1 MVQGF
6 AYLFLILAGLS
17 RAAALAWPTAAWVP
31 PSLAY
36 GEPSWI
42 LSAVG
47 MCLAYWGLR
56 MTAASR
62 VSWRHYW
69 LRAGLYL
76 WVALLATWY
85 WVTYSM
91 HVFGG
96 LPSFVAWGAAA
107 LLALFLAVQAGLML
121 GLAAYAM
128 QGRRA
133 IFSAILFAAGW
144 LLHEWVLTSW
154 WTGFPWGET
163 ALPWIDVAPHW
174 PAWLGSGVAG
184 ALAAGLC
191 AGLMAVWMPPRVRPW
206 ARALPVGLG
215 LLAIWP
221 FGNTRHIDVTHPGSV
236 TSVALLQTQIRQDV
250 KFDEA
255 EGLKPLL
262 TWVAQSLRQVDSEVV
277 VWPETAIPLMSN
289 DPRVAV
295 LHAQA
300 VSRMPKQQAWVVGL
314 PWVESKTESYGN
326 AEGQTHANPLL
337 ASSAYY
343 NAVQWWHVGQ
353 STPEKAPA
361 YAKSHL
367 VPFGEFVP
375 PGFRWFVNAMRIPMS
390 DFSRGGLAQPAV
402 EWAGQRWA
410 STICYEDLF
419 GMELARRMVAMPK
432 PPTVWINHSNLA
444 WFGPGVAPFQHVQM
458 ARWRAAELGRPMVR
472 ATNTGM
478 TAVIDHQGRVVDRL
492 DPRSR
497 AVLVSS
503 VHGREGLTPYVRWV
517 NLPWVW
523 EGLLT
528 LAALLVAWGIG
539 RKKS

>member
-17 RAAALAWPTAAWVP
+17 RASALAWPTAAWVP

-36 GEPSWI
+36 GEPSWF
-42 LSAVG
+42 LSALG
-47 MCLAYWGLR
+47 MCLAYLGLR

-62 VSWRHYW
+62 GSWRHFW
-69 LRAGLYL
+69 LRASLYL
-76 WVALLATWY
+76 WVALLATWH

-96 LPSFVAWGAAA
+96 LPSVLAWAAAA
-107 LLALFLAVQAGLML
+107 LLALFLALQAGLML

-128 QGRRA
+128 QGRGA
-133 IFSAILFAAGW
+133 LLSALLFAAGW

-154 WTGFPWGET
+154 WTGFPWGES
-163 ALPWIDVAPHW
+163 ALPWMDVAPHW

-184 ALAAGLC
+184 ALIAGLC
-191 AGLMAVWMPPRVRPW
+191 AGVMAVWMPPRSRPW
-206 ARALPVGLG
+206 ARVLPIGLG

-221 FGNTRHIDVTHPGSV
+221 FGDTRHLDVTRSGSV

-255 EGLKPLL
+255 AGLKPLL
-262 TWVAQSLRQVDSEVV
+262 NWVAQSLRQVDSEVV

-314 PWVESKTESYGN
+314 PWVDSKSGSQSGDEVQSQSDDRQG
-326 AEGQTHANPLL
+326 EIP
-337 ASSAYY
+337 YY
-343 NAVQWWHVGQ
+343 NAVQWWHEGQ
-353 STPEKAPA
+353 SSPEQAPA

-375 PGFRWFVNAMRIPMS
+375 PGFRWFVDAMRIPMS

-419 GMELARRMVAMPK
+419 GVELARRMAAMPK
-432 PPTVWINHSNLA
+432 PPTVWLNHSNLA
-444 WFGPGVAPFQHVQM
+444 WFGPGVAPFQHAQIS
-458 ARWRAAELGRPMVR
+458 RWRAAELGRPMVR

-478 TAVIDHQGRVVDRL
+478 TAVIDHQGRMVDRL
-492 DPRSR
+492 DPQSR

-503 VHGREGLTPYVRWV
+503 VQGREGLTPYVRWV

-523 EGLLT
+523 EGLLA
-528 LAALLVAWGIG
+528 LAASFVAWGVG
-539 RKKS
+539 RKKR